1 MAIYHLSV
9 KTVSRSTG
17 RSAVAAAAYRTG
29 TRLTNERDGV
39 VHDYRRRQKSVMAA
53 FIIAPAA
60 AGAWALDRST
70 LWNRAEAA
78 ETRKNS
84 TVAREYEL
92 ALPSELSPAD
102 QEALA
107 RQFAQTVVDRFGV
120 VADVAIHKPGKD
132 GDRRNCHTHILTT
145 TRAATETGLGAK
157 TRMLDDRATGPGIV
171 VELRETWA
179 SQVNA
184 ALERAQISA
193 RVDHRSHADRGIEA
207 IPQRQNGPARTAIA
221 RRLAA
226 KLRIA
231 RHAASQALIQGR
243 ARLRRAVRAV
253 SGQPSAGWA
262 RRTASA
268 PVAASELLLAP
279 APAPAPAVMPEPAQP
294 RPVGRLLAS
303 MKARIAEK
311 QNTPRPPPA
320 FAYQPSVP
328 LPPFQPQQPP
338 DDTSDDWT
346 PSP

>member
-39 VHDYRRRQKSVMAA
+39 VHDYRRRQKGVMAA

-60 AGAWALDRST
+60 VGAWALDRST

-92 ALPSELSPAD
+92 ALPSELGPAD

-107 RQFAQTVVDRFGV
+107 RQFAQTIVDRFGV

-132 GDRRNCHTHILTT
+132 GDRRNRHTHILTT
-145 TRAATETGLGAK
+145 TRTATETGLGAK

-184 ALERAQISA
+184 ALERAKIAA
-193 RVDHRSHADRGIEA
+193 RVDHRSHADRGIVA

-226 KLRIA
+226 KMRIA
-231 RHAASQALIQGR
+231 RHAASKALIQGQ
-243 ARLRRAVRAV
+243 ARLRRALRAV

-262 RRTASA
+262 RRRTANA
-268 PVAASELLLAP
+268 PVAASELAPSP
-279 APAPAPAVMPEPAQP
+279 APAPAAMPEPAQP
-294 RPVGRLLAS
+294 RPAGRLLAS
-303 MKARIAEK
+303 VTALITEK
-311 QNTPRPPPA
+311 QNTPRPSPA
-320 FAYQPSVP
+320 VVYQPSVP

-338 DDTSDDWT
+338 EDTSDDWT
-346 PSP
+346 PSL